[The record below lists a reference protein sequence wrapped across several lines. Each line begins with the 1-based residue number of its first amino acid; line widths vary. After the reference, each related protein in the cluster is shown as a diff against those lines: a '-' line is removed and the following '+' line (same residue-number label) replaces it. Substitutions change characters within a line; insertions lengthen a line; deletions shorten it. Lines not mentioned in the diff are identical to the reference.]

1 MSTFSPLLSLLLT
14 SSMVRANIDLRASVF
29 HSELLNISQ
38 IRVTGDHF
46 IHVGMILTN
55 VLGKTKHFQN
65 NLTVEFQMFDKK
77 SKMLTQFERM
87 LQSLFL
93 YSRGTPLHFIFITDE
108 ESLPTI
114 ENTIKQEIGRYLS
127 ESVINKTPV
136 KNQKTIFKFPK
147 LRVEFVDIHSITSGR
162 DIRLLPASASHS
174 NWSFKIDL
182 IFNFSPSRRY
192 RETEGILRPSRSSW
206 HSLPTQGKGR
216 TSNGSNL
223 QVHPRPLLHPSI
235 LSYRFPSTT

>member
-1 MSTFSPLLSLLLT
+1 MSTYSPLLLHLLILLLT

-38 IRVTGDHF
+38 IQVTGDHF

-77 SKMLTQFERM
+77 SKMLTQFEKM

-114 ENTIKQEIGRYLS
+114 EDCIKQEIGRYLS
-127 ESVINKTPV
+127 ESLIYKTPL
-136 KNQKTIFKFPK
+136 KNQQTMFKFPK
-147 LRVEFVDIHSITSGR
+147 LSVEFVDINSITSVHR
-162 DIRLLPASASHS
+162 EDIDRLKEYYGHHAPSGTVFRPRGEDGPVMVPTFKYTLDLFYILPFYHTDFPPEL
-174 NWSFKIDL
+174 NKIIFLDSDL
-182 IFNFSPSRRY
+182 VFR
-192 RETEGILRPSRSSW
+192 
-206 HSLPTQGKGR
+206 
-216 TSNGSNL
+216 
-223 QVHPRPLLHPSI
+223 
-235 LSYRFPSTT
+235 